1 MLNNFFRET
10 MDSFGIKGKDLA
22 QRAGCSYNNI
32 SEIRHGK
39 SFPPINRFWEL
50 VEICEELAPGFK
62 DGLATRISNSTD
74 RRTQINSNKSRN
86 SLVFQVHGSAND
98 FYQQLRNISPEVFDE
113 LLQAIVLKVADKS
126 EEKQNR
132 SDNGNGNS
140 ANSRKSNSYE
150 RVKEPVSVN

>member
-22 QRAGCSYNNI
+22 QLAGCSYNNI

-50 VEICEELAPGFK
+50 VEMCEQLAPGFK
-62 DGLATRISNSTD
+62 DALATRISNAGTD
-74 RRTQINSNKSRN
+74 KTTQINSNKSRN
-86 SLVFQVHGSAND
+86 SFVFQVHGNAND
-98 FYQQLRNISPEVFDE
+98 FYKELRNISPEVFDE

-126 EEKQNR
+126 AEKKHNSQN
-132 SDNGNGNS
+132 SNNS
-140 ANSRKSNSYE
+140 YNSRNQE
-150 RVKEPVSVN
+150 NMRETFVTN